1 LSKAF
6 NNEEGIPWETLRY
19 LIGEAMY
26 GGRVTDNYDRRVVAT
41 YLESYLGDFLLDE
54 EDPFFFSRQGY
65 DYDCPLSGTVRN
77 YQQRI
82 TALPMVQSPAVFGLH
97 PNAEINYFTNSAKDM
112 WFGLLAMQTGTAGG
126 SGGMSKDDYIKN
138 TADSILK
145 RIPDED
151 VTFTS
156 EDVPTPTQVVLQ
168 QELERYT
175 KLTGKMYSS
184 LSDLKRALRGEIGMS
199 SDLDEVGTCLF
210 NAFVPPSWAKMAPQ
224 TEKPLGSW
232 VNHYERR
239 HAQYL
244 DWATNGDPKVFWLSG
259 LHIPE
264 SLLSAFVQASSRRQ
278 GWALDKSTLYT
289 VVTKMTTAEEVT
301 EKLIDGAY
309 VIGFYLE
316 GARWNLDDCCLERQ
330 HPKELV
336 VSMPIIEVLPTE
348 ADKLDLSG
356 TLGTPVYVTQ
366 LRKNAM
372 GVGLVFEA
380 NLPTEEKL
388 SSWILQSVALTLND
402 SS

>member
-1 LSKAF
+1 
-6 NNEEGIPWETLRY
+6 
-19 LIGEAMY
+19 
-26 GGRVTDNYDRRVVAT
+26 
-41 YLESYLGDFLLDE
+41 
-54 EDPFFFSRQGY
+54 
-65 DYDCPLSGTVRN
+65 
-77 YQQRI
+77 
-82 TALPMVQSPAVFGLH
+82 
-97 PNAEINYFTNSAKDM
+97 
-112 WFGLLAMQTGTAGG
+112 
-126 SGGMSKDDYIKN
+126 
-138 TADSILK
+138 
-145 RIPDED
+145 
-151 VTFTS
+151 
-156 EDVPTPTQVVLQ
+156 
-168 QELERYT
+168 
-175 KLTGKMYSS
+175 
-184 LSDLKRALRGEIGMS
+184 
-199 SDLDEVGTCLF
+199 
-210 NAFVPPSWAKMAPQ
+210 MAPQ